1 MVGSVTGHGKRQLI
15 LPVARSIETTSAKL
29 GRETTTDLPS
39 GVEYMS
45 STNWSWPSPT
55 PLRMAWK

>member
-1 MVGSVTGHGKRQLI
+1 MS
-15 LPVARSIETTSAKL
+15 PVARSMETTSAKL
-29 GRETTTDLPS
+29 GRETTIERPS

-55 PLRMAWK
+55 LLRIAMK